1 LTLDTPRA
9 ATDLLSRERAT
20 RDAQEWA
27 VEIGKRRDLFNQ
39 RFAHCYICFNLSD
52 EIPTVKRVTRFV
64 AHGDGPRY
72 VSPASM
78 FTLLRKLPC
87 VNDLTL
93 SLYDME
99 RKSPELRKQLRI
111 DFAKALGSGQSGVLN
126 KLELDYKHE
135 TPIDQRF
142 MSADVR
148 GTCDDSENDALSI
161 NLNRFLSRCCKPIKV
176 SLGGPI
182 CIDEALFWPP
192 ISSANN
198 DSWASLQEL
207 RIDMISIRLDGGWY
221 LESHPEFPLEEPS
234 RRSEFYEWHDF
245 DDEDAISE
253 SILSDHAIGST
264 STQHDVSPDSYDKYG
279 DCLRTGSAFHSYF
292 RSQPNEALERVLA
305 AAAKAAA
312 NMPNLRSLTITMD
325 ICPCLRI
332 DEQPEKFELA
342 YGTRGS
348 EKLETGV
355 RAATLDW
362 IAPRE

>member
-1 LTLDTPRA
+1 
-9 ATDLLSRERAT
+9 
-20 RDAQEWA
+20 
-27 VEIGKRRDLFNQ
+27 
-39 RFAHCYICFNLSD
+39 
-52 EIPTVKRVTRFV
+52 
-64 AHGDGPRY
+64 
-72 VSPASM
+72 M

-148 GTCDDSENDALSI
+148 GTYDDSENDALSI

-207 RIDMISIRLDGGWY
+207 RIDMSSIRLDGG
-221 LESHPEFPLEEPS
+221 
-234 RRSEFYEWHDF
+234 
-245 DDEDAISE
+245 
-253 SILSDHAIGST
+253 
-264 STQHDVSPDSYDKYG
+264 
-279 DCLRTGSAFHSYF
+279 
-292 RSQPNEALERVLA
+292 
-305 AAAKAAA
+305 
-312 NMPNLRSLTITMD
+312 
-325 ICPCLRI
+325 
-332 DEQPEKFELA
+332 
-342 YGTRGS
+342 
-348 EKLETGV
+348 
-355 RAATLDW
+355 
-362 IAPRE
+362 